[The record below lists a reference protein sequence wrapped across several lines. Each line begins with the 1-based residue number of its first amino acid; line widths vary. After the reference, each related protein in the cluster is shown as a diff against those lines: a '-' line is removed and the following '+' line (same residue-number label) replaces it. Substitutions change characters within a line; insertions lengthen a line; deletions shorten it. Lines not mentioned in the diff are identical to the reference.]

1 MCGSDCLALVL
12 IDSSF
17 ESPFSFL
24 FRMFLVLKLVWD
36 RLYRVALTDLVWFE
50 YRNMFLDSF
59 SIIFFCFY
67 CVEAIVWERLSH
79 FRFD

>member
-36 RLYRVALTDLVWFE
+36 RLYRVALTDLV
-50 YRNMFLDSF
+50 
-59 SIIFFCFY
+59 
-67 CVEAIVWERLSH
+67 
-79 FRFD
+79 